1 MADARGLVL
10 GEIAVRRGLL
20 TAVQLSEAVAEQA
33 GSGYGVRLG
42 EVLIRRGWVTPDQ
55 LDTLLVEQRRTL
67 EQLAADGGLFGRLAV
82 ERGWAAPSAVDGCV
96 RTQLALD
103 ERGLHV
109 KIGQLMLAYGLL
121 TMERFWQIL
130 LEQKGRRGPVMC
142 PTCEDE
148 VTRPSFTRT
157 EARCPGCGHAV
168 FRLEGF

>member
-1 MADARGLVL
+1 MADARSVVL
-10 GEIAVRRGLL
+10 GELAIRRGLL
-20 TAVQLSEAVAEQA
+20 TAGQLSEALVDQA
-33 GSGYGVRLG
+33 GRNYDVRLG
-42 EVLIRRGWVTPDQ
+42 EVLIRKGWVSPEQ
-55 LDTLLVEQRRTL
+55 LDVLLVEQRRAL
-67 EQLAADGGLFGRLAV
+67 QNLSADGGLFGRLAV
-82 ERGWAAPSAVDGCV
+82 ERGWAAPTAVDGCV

-148 VTRPSFTRT
+148 VSDPVFTKT
-157 EARCPGCGHAV
+157 EARCPGCGNAV
-168 FRLEGF
+168 FKLEGF